1 MLAGC
6 IEFSWRVIYRSAF
19 KRRNHSLNSQLR
31 QVTNYKEL
39 YLTTD
44 TLQFFVDNASLWS
57 GVQCFYKQFLLWL
70 LLLNFIA
77 SQLVT
82 VWLLIKYA
90 TFWSGKTMVY
100 LNLVSVAL
108 ALCSVNI
115 TLVLWWKWYRHSFRL
130 SFNLAHY
137 HRYPITDWK
146 FFFPTGYLKSN
157 QLLSAHFDPLP
168 FEKWVYTK
176 LLHTP
181 SNIWKISG

>member
-1 MLAGC
+1 MQCSVKLVGLHNFNLLFLIFKINVESFCLWLQWLPTIFCCTNWAQRLRDAC
-6 IEFSWRVIYRSAF
+6 WVYRILMKSDLQIRI
-19 KRRNHSLNSQLR
+19 KRKNHSLNSQLR
-31 QVTNYKEL
+31 QLTNYKEL

-44 TLQFFVDNASLWS
+44 TLQFFVDNTSLWS

-108 ALCSVNI
+108 ALCSV
-115 TLVLWWKWYRHSFRL
+115 
-130 SFNLAHY
+130 
-137 HRYPITDWK
+137 
-146 FFFPTGYLKSN
+146 
-157 QLLSAHFDPLP
+157 
-168 FEKWVYTK
+168 
-176 LLHTP
+176 
-181 SNIWKISG
+181 KIKGT